1 VPEKDDVMLPEKPGS
16 PLASAGSADV
26 AGAREGL
33 RCLSSGYLGDD
44 GRCECSIPEHVVA
57 AAWQRQREQHAAS
70 EGFFR
75 LMWSEGMWLAFG
87 HSDGGVRGVYC
98 PEHAADRDQRAS
110 AALAG
115 ARVPQLVA

>member
-1 VPEKDDVMLPEKPGS
+1 VPEKDDMMLPEKPGS
-16 PLASAGSADV
+16 PLSPAGSADV
-26 AGAREGL
+26 AGARDAL
-33 RCLSSGYLGDD
+33 QCLSSGYLGED
-44 GRCECSIPEHVVA
+44 GRCQCRIPEQVVA
-57 AAWQRQREQHAAS
+57 AAWQRQREQHVAS

-75 LMWSEGMWLAFG
+75 FMWREGMWLAFG

-115 ARVPQLVA
+115 ARVPQPVG